1 MKNKSKLLWLG
12 SFFLPFLLLL
22 LVWMTLQ
29 LAPFGDNNLLVSD
42 LGTQY
47 MPFLSFLKRSFHEG
61 ITTFY
66 SFSNEIGES
75 IVPLAA
81 YYLLSPFNVLAFFF
95 PYEQLPI
102 AILWI
107 ITLKLALMG
116 TTMFSYLKYTYQYVD
131 GTT

>member
-47 MPFLSFLKRSFHEG
+47 MPFLSF
-61 ITTFY
+61 
-66 SFSNEIGES
+66 
-75 IVPLAA
+75 
-81 YYLLSPFNVLAFFF
+81 
-95 PYEQLPI
+95 
-102 AILWI
+102 
-107 ITLKLALMG
+107 
-116 TTMFSYLKYTYQYVD
+116 
-131 GTT
+131 

>member
-1 MKNKSKLLWLG
+1 MVRK
-12 SFFLPFLLLL
+12 FFLPFLLLL

-47 MPFLSFLKRSFHEG
+47 MPFLSFKTLFSRG

-95 PYEQLPI
+95 
-102 AILWI
+102 
-107 ITLKLALMG
+107 LMNN
-116 TTMFSYLKYTYQYVD
+116 YL
-131 GTT
+131 

>member
-47 MPFLSFLKRSFHEG
+47 MPFLSFLKRSFHE
-61 ITTFY
+61 
-66 SFSNEIGES
+66 E
-75 IVPLAA
+75 
-81 YYLLSPFNVLAFFF
+81 
-95 PYEQLPI
+95 
-102 AILWI
+102 
-107 ITLKLALMG
+107 
-116 TTMFSYLKYTYQYVD
+116 
-131 GTT
+131 